1 MRILVAAAAVLLQA
15 MPVTRLAGPASAQPP
30 AAAQAPASV
39 QRPLPPAGGMPVT
52 QIDPGA
58 AAATLDSP
66 RRLSL
71 AFAEP
76 RPIQEVLRL
85 LIAGTPFSL
94 AIDPDVTGSFRGE
107 LKQLTL
113 RDALTA
119 LLAPLGYDFDVRGT
133 VLRITRN
140 RVETRAFDVNLL
152 AVQRGLTRSTGGPD
166 ASLRTTVAAEDVFA
180 GIDDGVR
187 ALLSEKGSAHVDRRA
202 GLVQVTDYPE
212 RIDRVA
218 QYLEAVQVRSSR
230 QVRLQARVFEVTLKD
245 AAAIDW
251 RAVRAKLGLPDSVP
265 QAGLA
270 ADPSLLQAALAEQ
283 GDIRVLSAPEVTAM
297 NNEPALMRAGTPGV
311 SALTLTVVP
320 QIAADGIVQLA
331 VSHSWEEQDPARKAP
346 RVSEADTVARVMDG
360 HTVLVAGLLREVQV
374 PVPSRG
380 MGSLFGG
387 QAKKTVPAE
396 LVVLLQAIVV
406 TPGAVSRKP

>member
-1 MRILVAAAAVLLQA
+1 MRTFIAAAAALLQV
-15 MPVTRLAGPASAQPP
+15 MPVTRLAGPASAQAPAVGQGAP
-30 AAAQAPASV
+30 AAAGQQPVSPAAV
-39 QRPLPPAGGMPVT
+39 PVM

-58 AAATLDSP
+58 AAATLDSA

-71 AFAEP
+71 TFAEP

-113 RDALTA
+113 RDSLTT
-119 LLAPLGYDFDVRGT
+119 LLSPLGYEFETRGT
-133 VLRITRN
+133 VLRITRD

-152 AVQRGLTRSTGGPD
+152 AVQRGLSRRIGTPD
-166 ASLRTTVAAEDVFA
+166 AAVTTTLPAEDVFA
-180 GIDDGVR
+180 GLDAGVR

-212 RIDRVA
+212 RLDRVA

-230 QVRLQARVFEVTLKD
+230 EVHLQARVFEVTLKD
-245 AAAIDW
+245 APAIDW
-251 RAVRAKLGLPDSVP
+251 HAVRAKLRLSENATGA
-265 QAGLA
+265 AGLG
-270 ADPSLLQAALAEQ
+270 ADPASLQAALAEQ
-283 GDIRVLSAPEVTAM
+283 GDIRLLSAPEVTTL
-297 NNEPALMRAGTPGV
+297 NNEPVLMRAATPGV

-320 QIAADGIVQLA
+320 QIAADGTVQLS
-331 VSHSWEEQDPARKAP
+331 VSHSWEEQDPSGKQP

-360 HTVLVAGLLREVQV
+360 QTILLAGLLRPTQV

-387 QAKKTVPAE
+387 QATRTVPAE
-396 LVVLLQAIVV
+396 LVVLLRASVV
-406 TPGAVSRKP
+406 IPGTR